1 MRPLVLHHT
10 KLTSFIAKDETKG
23 ARGVG
28 GGGGG
33 GGEGDRIR
41 TARTLRRLNRG
52 KRQSDSSRKHAQRRR
67 WSRQETR
74 RVEAEV
80 REEVAGDE
88 AASHE

>member
-23 ARGVG
+23 GRGS
-28 GGGGG
+28 
-33 GGEGDRIR
+33 DRIR
-41 TARTLRRLNRG
+41 TARTLRRLNRR
-52 KRQSDSSRKHAQRRR
+52 KRQFSDSSRKHAQRRR
-67 WSRQETR
+67 WNRQETR
-74 RVEAEV
+74 RAEAEM